1 MVNFPGE
8 LTDKE
13 IGELWREYQPRA
25 GTDPDAA
32 LVVRLI
38 RKLVREIAWN
48 VPYGS
53 ERERLSHAL
62 RQFGMDAENWQ
73 RWRGL

>member
-1 MVNFPGE
+1 MLP
-8 LTDKE
+8 
-13 IGELWREYQPRA
+13 
-25 GTDPDAA
+25 AA
-32 LVVRLI
+32 LGVRLI
-38 RKLVREIAWN
+38 RKPVREIAWN